1 MKRFIAVAGA
11 AIVFSCAASAASAQR
26 DSVERGT
33 RMDTDA
39 LRDDVRTNRL
49 QIPQASP
56 GCRAASATFP
66 QSKRKSQVQEKRRKQ
81 SIAPGRLNAMPL
93 HKKPMQADAAS

>member
-1 MKRFIAVAGA
+1 MKRFIVLAGA
-11 AIVFSCAASAASAQR
+11 AIVFACTVSAASAQR

-49 QIPQASP
+49 QIPTHPLAAEQPPQPSP
-56 GCRAASATFP
+56 R
-66 QSKRKSQVQEKRRKQ
+66 SKAKAKS
-81 SIAPGRLNAMPL
+81 
-93 HKKPMQADAAS
+93 KKSGGSSN

>member
-1 MKRFIAVAGA
+1 MKRFFALAGA
-11 AIVFSCAASAASAQR
+11 AIVFSCTVSAASAQR

-49 QIPQASP
+49 EIPRHP
-56 GCRAASATFP
+56 LAAEQPP
-66 QSKRKSQVQEKRRKQ
+66 QPAPRSKGKAKS
-81 SIAPGRLNAMPL
+81 
-93 HKKPMQADAAS
+93 KKSGESSN

>member
-1 MKRFIAVAGA
+1 MVMKRFIAVAGA
-11 AIVFSCAASAASAQR
+11 AIVFSCMASAASAQR

-49 QIPQASP
+49 QIPTHP
-56 GCRAASATFP
+56 LAAEQPAQPAPS
-66 QSKRKSQVQEKRRKQ
+66 SKGKAKS
-81 SIAPGRLNAMPL
+81 
-93 HKKPMQADAAS
+93 KKGGGSSQ

>member
-1 MKRFIAVAGA
+1 MKRLIAVAGA
-11 AIVFSCAASAASAQR
+11 ATVYLCAVSAATAQR

-49 QIPQASP
+49 QIPTHPLVANSLRNLPPVQ
-56 GCRAASATFP
+56 
-66 QSKRKSQVQEKRRKQ
+66 KRKAKRKKSAGSSQ
-81 SIAPGRLNAMPL
+81 
-93 HKKPMQADAAS
+93 

>member
-1 MKRFIAVAGA
+1 MNRFFAVASA
-11 AIVFSCAASAASAQR
+11 AIVFLCAASAASAQR

-49 QIPQASP
+49 QVPSHPLGAEQPAQPAPS
-56 GCRAASATFP
+56 
-66 QSKRKSQVQEKRRKQ
+66 SKGKARLKKSGGSSQ
-81 SIAPGRLNAMPL
+81 
-93 HKKPMQADAAS
+93 

>member
-1 MKRFIAVAGA
+1 MKRFLRRRGRQ
-11 AIVFSCAASAASAQR
+11 SCSCVPVSAASAQR

-49 QIPQASP
+49 EIPRHPLAA
-56 GCRAASATFP
+56 RAACSTF
-66 QSKRKSQVQEKRRKQ
+66 SRFKRKSQVQEKRRKQ
-81 SIAPGRLNAMPL
+81 QLA
-93 HKKPMQADAAS
+93 AASRSSPTEWVLMGR

>member
-11 AIVFSCAASAASAQR
+11 AIVFSCMASAASAQR

-49 QIPQASP
+49 QIPTHP
-56 GCRAASATFP
+56 LAAEQPAQPAPS
-66 QSKRKSQVQEKRRKQ
+66 SKGKAKS
-81 SIAPGRLNAMPL
+81 
-93 HKKPMQADAAS
+93 KKGGGSSQ

>member
-1 MKRFIAVAGA
+1 MKQFIAVAGA
-11 AIVFSCAASAASAQR
+11 VILLSCAASAASAQGR

-49 QIPQASP
+49 QIPRHPLAVEQPVQLVPDPEAKAKPKKAKS
-56 GCRAASATFP
+56 
-66 QSKRKSQVQEKRRKQ
+66 SKAKSKQ
-81 SIAPGRLNAMPL
+81 GGGSS
-93 HKKPMQADAAS
+93 Q

>member
-1 MKRFIAVAGA
+1 MNRFIAVAGA
-11 AIVFSCAASAASAQR
+11 AIVFSCMASAASAQR

-49 QIPQASP
+49 QIPKHP
-56 GCRAASATFP
+56 IAAEQPEQPAQPAPS
-66 QSKRKSQVQEKRRKQ
+66 SKGKAKS
-81 SIAPGRLNAMPL
+81 
-93 HKKPMQADAAS
+93 KKGGGSSQ

>member
-1 MKRFIAVAGA
+1 MSMKHFIAVAGA
-11 AIVFSCAASAASAQR
+11 AIVFAYTASPASAQGR

-49 QIPQASP
+49 QIPQHPIAVEQPLQPAPDSGAKAKP
-56 GCRAASATFP
+56 KKAK
-66 QSKRKSQVQEKRRKQ
+66 SKKSGTSSQ
-81 SIAPGRLNAMPL
+81 
-93 HKKPMQADAAS
+93 

>member
-1 MKRFIAVAGA
+1 MKRFFALAGA
-11 AIVFSCAASAASAQR
+11 TIVLLCTLSAASAQR

-49 QIPQASP
+49 QIPQHP
-56 GCRAASATFP
+56 IAAEQPP
-66 QSKRKSQVQEKRRKQ
+66 QPAPDSGAKTKPKKARSKKSGTSSQ
-81 SIAPGRLNAMPL
+81 
-93 HKKPMQADAAS
+93 

>member
-1 MKRFIAVAGA
+1 MVKNHFIAVAGA
-11 AIVFSCAASAASAQR
+11 AVLLSCAASAALAQGR

-49 QIPQASP
+49 QVPRNPLAAEQPLQLVPDP
-56 GCRAASATFP
+56 GTTAKPKKAKSTKAKSR
-66 QSKRKSQVQEKRRKQ
+66 QSGGSSQ
-81 SIAPGRLNAMPL
+81 
-93 HKKPMQADAAS
+93 

>member
-1 MKRFIAVAGA
+1 MKHFIAVAGA
-11 AIVFSCAASAASAQR
+11 AILLSCAASETSAQGR

-49 QIPQASP
+49 QVPRHPLAVEQPLQLAPDP
-56 GCRAASATFP
+56 GAKAKPKKAKSKP
-66 QSKRKSQVQEKRRKQ
+66 KSGQSGGSSQ
-81 SIAPGRLNAMPL
+81 
-93 HKKPMQADAAS
+93 

>member
-1 MKRFIAVAGA
+1 MAVAGA
-11 AIVFSCAASAASAQR
+11 AILLSCAASETSAQGR

-49 QIPQASP
+49 QVPRYPLTVEQPLQLAPDP
-56 GCRAASATFP
+56 GAKAKPKKAKSKAKSR
-66 QSKRKSQVQEKRRKQ
+66 QSGGSSQ
-81 SIAPGRLNAMPL
+81 
-93 HKKPMQADAAS
+93 

>member
-1 MKRFIAVAGA
+1 MKRFFALAGA
-11 AIVFSCAASAASAQR
+11 AIMLLCTVSAASAQR

-49 QIPQASP
+49 EIPRHPLAAEQPAQPSP
-56 GCRAASATFP
+56 G
-66 QSKRKSQVQEKRRKQ
+66 SKGKAKS
-81 SIAPGRLNAMPL
+81 
-93 HKKPMQADAAS
+93 KKSGGSSN

>member
-1 MKRFIAVAGA
+1 MVMKHFIAVAGA
-11 AIVFSCAASAASAQR
+11 AILLSCAASETSAQGR

-49 QIPQASP
+49 QVPRHPLAVEQPLQLAPEP
-56 GCRAASATFP
+56 GAKDK
-66 QSKRKSQVQEKRRKQ
+66 SKKAKSSKAK
-81 SIAPGRLNAMPL
+81 SGRSGGSS
-93 HKKPMQADAAS
+93 Q

>member
-1 MKRFIAVAGA
+1 MNRFIAVASA
-11 AIVFSCAASAASAQR
+11 TIMFLCAASAASAQR

-49 QIPQASP
+49 QVPSHP
-56 GCRAASATFP
+56 LAAEQPAQP
-66 QSKRKSQVQEKRRKQ
+66 APPSKGKAKLKKDGGS
-81 SIAPGRLNAMPL
+81 GR
-93 HKKPMQADAAS
+93 

>member
-1 MKRFIAVAGA
+1 MKHFIAVAGA
-11 AIVFSCAASAASAQR
+11 AILLSCAASETSAQGR

-49 QIPQASP
+49 QVPRHPLAVEQPLQLVPDP
-56 GCRAASATFP
+56 GAKAKPKKAK
-66 QSKRKSQVQEKRRKQ
+66 SKPKSGQCGGSSQ
-81 SIAPGRLNAMPL
+81 
-93 HKKPMQADAAS
+93 

>member
-1 MKRFIAVAGA
+1 MKQFIAVAGA
-11 AIVFSCAASAASAQR
+11 VVLLSSAALAQGR

-49 QIPQASP
+49 QIPRHPLAVEQPLQLAPDPEAKAKPKKAKS
-56 GCRAASATFP
+56 
-66 QSKRKSQVQEKRRKQ
+66 SKAKSKQ
-81 SIAPGRLNAMPL
+81 SGGSS
-93 HKKPMQADAAS
+93 Q

>member
-1 MKRFIAVAGA
+1 MNRFIAVASA
-11 AIVFSCAASAASAQR
+11 AIVFLCAASAASAQR

-49 QIPQASP
+49 QVPSHP
-56 GCRAASATFP
+56 LAAEQPAQPTP
-66 QSKRKSQVQEKRRKQ
+66 RSKGKAKLKKSGSSSQ
-81 SIAPGRLNAMPL
+81 
-93 HKKPMQADAAS
+93 

>member
-1 MKRFIAVAGA
+1 MVMKHFIAMAGA
-11 AIVFSCAASAASAQR
+11 AVLISCAGSAASAQGR

-49 QIPQASP
+49 QVPRHPLTVEQPLQLVPDPEAKAKPKKAKSSKAKS
-56 GCRAASATFP
+56 R
-66 QSKRKSQVQEKRRKQ
+66 QSGGSSQ
-81 SIAPGRLNAMPL
+81 
-93 HKKPMQADAAS
+93 

>member
-1 MKRFIAVAGA
+1 MKHFIAAAGA
-11 AIVFSCAASAASAQR
+11 IVMFSCTATVASAQGR

-49 QIPQASP
+49 QIPRHPLAAEQPPQPSP
-56 GCRAASATFP
+56 SPKGKAKS
-66 QSKRKSQVQEKRRKQ
+66 RKGGGSNQ
-81 SIAPGRLNAMPL
+81 
-93 HKKPMQADAAS
+93 

>member
-1 MKRFIAVAGA
+1 MIKKRFFALAGT
-11 AIVFSCAASAASAQR
+11 AIVLLCTMSAASAQR

-49 QIPQASP
+49 EIPRHPLAAEQPPPPSP
-56 GCRAASATFP
+56 R
-66 QSKRKSQVQEKRRKQ
+66 SKGKAKS
-81 SIAPGRLNAMPL
+81 
-93 HKKPMQADAAS
+93 KKSGERSN